1 MQKAR
6 RHPTKGLRPIVGTR
20 FQALFHPPA
29 RGAFHLSLT
38 VLIAIGIS
46 LVFSLSA
53 WSRIIQTGFL
63 VSRPTQD
70 TALLIC
76 SYVYGGL
83 TLYATPFHTTSTSS
97 ILKLLPS
104 YNPADAETS
113 AVWAPP
119 FSLAAT
125 LGITFVFFSSAYLD
139 VSVQRVCRLSPRRVT
154 PFGHPNVIAVMCTS
168 AGLFAACRVLLRR
181 RDPRHP
187 PCALVF
193 FLNCRTIFQWP
204 ALVSSRCPHPL
215 FLTDASSVSL
225 TVNVLFKSRP
235 AQT

>member
-1 MQKAR
+1 M
-6 RHPTKGLRPIVGTR
+6 
-20 FQALFHPPA
+20 
-29 RGAFHLSLT
+29 
-38 VLIAIGIS
+38 
-46 LVFSLSA
+46 
-53 WSRIIQTGFL
+53 
-63 VSRPTQD
+63 SRPTQD
-70 TALLIC
+70 TALPAC

-83 TLYATPFHTTSTSS
+83 TLCAAPSC
-97 ILKLLPS
+97 IPKLSPS

-125 LGITFVFFSSAYLD
+125 PGITFVFFSSAYLD

-154 PFGHPNVIAVMCTS
+154 PFGHPSVIAVMCTS

-215 FLTDASSVSL
+215 SLTDASSVSL
-225 TVNVLFKSRP
+225 TVNVLFIRWRITDSNR
-235 AQT
+235 